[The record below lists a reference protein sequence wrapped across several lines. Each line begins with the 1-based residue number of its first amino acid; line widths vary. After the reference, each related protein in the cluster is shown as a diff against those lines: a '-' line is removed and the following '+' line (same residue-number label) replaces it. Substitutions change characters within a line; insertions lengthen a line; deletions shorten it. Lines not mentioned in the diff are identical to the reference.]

1 MLPRFAA
8 ACLVLA
14 SLAAARPAAAD
25 DPPEEYYDLYQGGRG
40 FGTEQF
46 RTETR
51 GDTLELLGTLI
62 LKSPAPRR
70 FESRTRLVGADERVL
85 DYLLASTE
93 GDSIGLRAEA
103 DSLRLFVVS
112 GGSRRENAFAHD
124 GRRLQ
129 VLDNVV
135 PSHLWL
141 LARQLA
147 RDPEAAA
154 PLTVAVPQ
162 QLWTGEL
169 EREAPTPTTG
179 ELDGEPIAVQRH
191 RVTLAGVLMFMDID
205 AQGRLLGLSV
215 PIQKFGL
222 RRPGFVGAPLS
233 APADSTRPVFPTE
246 ALSIEGGGPPLPA
259 QLTLPAAAGGPWPA
273 CVFLHGSGPVD
284 MDMTI
289 GPNRIFAQLAA
300 GLAERGIAS
309 LRYDKRT
316 YVISQGRPEY
326 RHFGAE
332 IVTVQEEVLDD
343 ALAAWQLLAGDARLD
358 PRRLFILGHSLGAG
372 AAPILAEQIDEAS
385 APRPAGLLLLAP
397 PGRDLLSIILDQ
409 HRYLNAQGALGAV
422 QLAEAEKQAQR
433 LREGSVG
440 EDETVFFA
448 TPRYWASVNDWQ
460 SWRVYAEQTAPALVL
475 FGERDY
481 QITAPDRATW
491 QASLDATPREGA
503 ALALLPGLNHLFLRG
518 EGPPGPAEFGLPG
531 ELEPAFLDRLADWIR
546 QTAPAA
552 D

>member
-1 MLPRFAA
+1 MLPRLVA

-14 SLAAARPAAAD
+14 ALATARPAAAAD
-25 DPPEEYYDLYQGGRG
+25 LPEEHYDLFQGGRG
-40 FGTEQF
+40 FGSEQF
-46 RTETR
+46 RMETR

-62 LKSPAPRR
+62 LKSPTPRR
-70 FESRTRLVGADERVL
+70 FEARTRLVGADERVL
-85 DYLLASTE
+85 DYLLASAD
-93 GDSIGLRAEA
+93 GDSIGLSVDA
-103 DSLRLFVVS
+103 DSLRLFIVS
-112 GGSRRENAFAHD
+112 GGSRRENSFAH
-124 GRRLQ
+124 GERRLQ

-147 RDPEAAA
+147 RDPEAAT
-154 PLTVAVPQ
+154 PLAIAVPQ
-162 QLWTGEL
+162 QLWTGDL
-169 EREAPTPTTG
+169 QREVPTPTTG

-191 RVTLAGVLMFMDID
+191 RLSLAGVLMFMDID

-215 PIQKFGL
+215 PIQKFGMRL
-222 RRPGFVGAPLS
+222 PGFVGAPLS
-233 APADSTRPVFPTE
+233 AASDSTRPVFPTE

-259 QLTLPAAAGGPWPA
+259 LLTLPAASGGPWPA
-273 CVFLHGSGPVD
+273 CIFLHGSGPVD

-309 LRYDKRT
+309 LRYEKRT
-316 YVISQGRPEY
+316 YVLSQGRPDQK
-326 RHFGAE
+326 HFGAA
-332 IVTVQEEVLDD
+332 IVTVQEEVIDD
-343 ALAAWQLLAGDARLD
+343 ALAAWQLLAGDTRLD

-372 AAPILAEQIDEAS
+372 AAPILAEQIGEAGG
-385 APRPAGLLLLAP
+385 PRPAGLVLLAP

-409 HRYLNAQGALGAV
+409 HRYLNAQGSLGPV
-422 QLAEAEKQAQR
+422 PLAEAEKQAQR

-440 EDETVFFA
+440 DDETVLFA
-448 TPRYWASVNDWQ
+448 KPQYWASVNDWQ
-460 SWRVYAEQTAPALVL
+460 PWQAYAEQAAPALIL
-475 FGERDY
+475 FGDRDY

-491 QASLDATPREGA
+491 QTTLDAAPRPGA

-518 EGPPGPAEFGLPG
+518 EGQPSPAEFGLPG

-546 QTAPAA
+546 QAAPAA